1 MKLTLVTGLTGLLL
15 LGTIVELLRRRQL
28 REKYGMLWLA
38 VLVIVIPL
46 SLFPRLLD
54 NVAEL
59 LGVASGVSLV
69 LFLGI
74 VFLLLVCVHLS
85 WEVSALEEETRT
97 LAEDFALL
105 RAADRRRTGQPE
117 TNWCRPMVNGKRT
130 LIIIPALNE
139 SGSIADVVGE
149 VRGELPGVD
158 VLVVD
163 DGSTDRTAAVAAAAG
178 ALVAKL
184 PYNLGVG
191 GAMRLGYRYARDHD
205 YDVAIQIDADGQHD
219 PRYVPEARRPAR
231 RQRPGHR
238 RPLRRRGRLQGPRP
252 PPLGD
257 GACSP
262 RCCPGSPSTK
272 LTDTTSGFRA
282 ANRRVIEMFASWY
295 PAEYLGDTVETLVHT
310 ARRGYR
316 IRQVPVAMRKR
327 MAGTPSHSPAKAMIY
342 LGRAFAVLT
351 LALIRR

>member
-1 MKLTLVTGLTGLLL
+1 
-15 LGTIVELLRRRQL
+15 
-28 REKYGMLWLA
+28 
-38 VLVIVIPL
+38 
-46 SLFPRLLD
+46 
-54 NVAEL
+54 
-59 LGVASGVSLV
+59 
-69 LFLGI
+69 
-74 VFLLLVCVHLS
+74 
-85 WEVSALEEETRT
+85 
-97 LAEDFALL
+97 
-105 RAADRRRTGQPE
+105 
-117 TNWCRPMVNGKRT
+117 MVNGKRV

-139 SGSIADVVGE
+139 AGSIADVVGE

-178 ALVAKL
+178 ARVAKL

-191 GAMRLGYRYARDHD
+191 GAMRLGYRYARDNG

-219 PRYVPEARRPAR
+219 PRYVPKLVDLLDDTDLVIGARFAGEGDYNVR
-231 RQRPGHR
+231 
-238 RPLRRRGRLQGPRP
+238 GPRRWAMVM
-252 PPLGD
+252 LSLVLSRV
-257 GACSP
+257 AK
-262 RCCPGSPSTK
+262 TK

-282 ANRRVIEMFASWY
+282 ANRRVIEMFAGWY

-310 ARRGYR
+310 ARRGYK

>member
-1 MKLTLVTGLTGLLL
+1 
-15 LGTIVELLRRRQL
+15 
-28 REKYGMLWLA
+28 
-38 VLVIVIPL
+38 
-46 SLFPRLLD
+46 
-54 NVAEL
+54 
-59 LGVASGVSLV
+59 
-69 LFLGI
+69 
-74 VFLLLVCVHLS
+74 
-85 WEVSALEEETRT
+85 
-97 LAEDFALL
+97 
-105 RAADRRRTGQPE
+105 
-117 TNWCRPMVNGKRT
+117 MVNGKRV

-139 SGSIADVVGE
+139 SGSIAEVVQE

-178 ALVAKL
+178 ARVAKL

-205 YDVAIQIDADGQHD
+205 YDVAIQVDADGQHD
-219 PRYVPEARRPAR
+219 PRYVPKLVDLLDETDLVIGARFAGEGDYNVR
-231 RQRPGHR
+231 
-238 RPLRRRGRLQGPRP
+238 GPRRWAMVM
-252 PPLGD
+252 LS
-257 GACSP
+257 AVLS
-262 RCCPGSPSTK
+262 RVAHTK

-282 ANRRVIEMFASWY
+282 ANRRVIDMFATWY
-295 PAEYLGDTVETLVHT
+295 PVEYLGDTVETLVHT
-310 ARRGYR
+310 ARRGYT

>member
-1 MKLTLVTGLTGLLL
+1 
-15 LGTIVELLRRRQL
+15 
-28 REKYGMLWLA
+28 
-38 VLVIVIPL
+38 
-46 SLFPRLLD
+46 
-54 NVAEL
+54 
-59 LGVASGVSLV
+59 
-69 LFLGI
+69 
-74 VFLLLVCVHLS
+74 
-85 WEVSALEEETRT
+85 
-97 LAEDFALL
+97 
-105 RAADRRRTGQPE
+105 
-117 TNWCRPMVNGKRT
+117 MVNGKRV

-178 ALVAKL
+178 ARVAKL

-191 GAMRLGYRYARDHD
+191 GAMRLGYRYARDND

-219 PRYVPEARRPAR
+219 PRYVPKLVDLLDDNDLVIGARFAGEGDYSVR
-231 RQRPGHR
+231 
-238 RPLRRRGRLQGPRP
+238 GPRRWAMVM
-252 PPLGD
+252 LSGVLSRV
-257 GACSP
+257 AKT
-262 RCCPGSPSTK
+262 R

>member
-1 MKLTLVTGLTGLLL
+1 
-15 LGTIVELLRRRQL
+15 
-28 REKYGMLWLA
+28 
-38 VLVIVIPL
+38 
-46 SLFPRLLD
+46 
-54 NVAEL
+54 
-59 LGVASGVSLV
+59 
-69 LFLGI
+69 
-74 VFLLLVCVHLS
+74 
-85 WEVSALEEETRT
+85 
-97 LAEDFALL
+97 
-105 RAADRRRTGQPE
+105 
-117 TNWCRPMVNGKRT
+117 MVNGKRV

-163 DGSTDRTAAVAAAAG
+163 DGSADRTAAVAAAAG
-178 ALVAKL
+178 ARVAKL

-191 GAMRLGYRYARDHD
+191 GAMRLGYRYARDHG

-219 PRYVPEARRPAR
+219 PRYVPKLVDLLDDNDLVIGARFAGEGDYTVR
-231 RQRPGHR
+231 
-238 RPLRRRGRLQGPRP
+238 GPRRWAMVM
-252 PPLGD
+252 LSQVLSRV
-257 GACSP
+257 A
-262 RCCPGSPSTK
+262 RTR

-282 ANRRVIEMFASWY
+282 ANRRVIEMFAGWY

-310 ARRGYR
+310 ARRGYK